1 MRTVKND
8 ELEKFVELA
17 CFLINE
23 NLLKK
28 VVLSKPDF
36 DDIKKSIIS
45 PKNISN
51 KYVLQQETFTKDNK
65 AYHRNISQNFE
76 NELLAI
82 FKAYS
87 QINIISTV
95 GDAQYMRSK
104 TGKETVIGDKSIRN
118 NFVNN
123 NAEIVDLDSNNK
135 TKKYILNPN
144 SEMFKKLGISDETGR
159 IRDRMQ
165 SKYRQINK
173 FIEHIEAVKSKLPN
187 KEINIYDLCC
197 GKSYLSFAVYH
208 YFKNILG
215 MNVRMFCVDLKSD
228 VIEYC
233 DNVAKR
239 LGFDEMDFI
248 CQDINEYKMEYHPD
262 LVISLHACDIATDI
276 VLNKASENNATVILA
291 TPCCHHELNH
301 TINCEP
307 LEFVTKH
314 SMLRQKMC
322 DALTDSLR
330 LLKLESEGYKVDAL
344 ELIDP
349 EDTPKNIML
358 RAIKKKNVDLNSQC
372 ELKQKYEN
380 IKKFLLGQ

>member
-36 DDIKKSIIS
+36 DDIKKSVIS

-118 NFVNN
+118 NFSNN

-215 MNVRMFCVDLKSD
+215 MNK
-228 VIEYC
+228 
-233 DNVAKR
+233 
-239 LGFDEMDFI
+239 
-248 CQDINEYKMEYHPD
+248 
-262 LVISLHACDIATDI
+262 
-276 VLNKASENNATVILA
+276 
-291 TPCCHHELNH
+291 
-301 TINCEP
+301 
-307 LEFVTKH
+307 
-314 SMLRQKMC
+314 
-322 DALTDSLR
+322 
-330 LLKLESEGYKVDAL
+330 
-344 ELIDP
+344 
-349 EDTPKNIML
+349 
-358 RAIKKKNVDLNSQC
+358 
-372 ELKQKYEN
+372 
-380 IKKFLLGQ
+380 